1 VSGLARAT
9 GWVALGLFGLSACA
23 TLGRATNDS
32 LPRPVLLAAGDYDNS
47 MQFQDADPALR
58 REPAVGHPYD
68 WLDQQYASF
77 RWVLAPA
84 IGEHVMYLEWRKT
97 EPTGPI
103 SRQRIWSFRRDADGA
118 WRMDFYTLREPA
130 KFSLTGA
137 DAAFARLTTADLIGY
152 GEQCA
157 LVRDALPKGSASFS
171 IPRTCEI
178 VSRSGRAMSLRA
190 TVRFEGDCLRYS
202 EAGQLPDGSYA
213 FLVPGREGLAYE
225 FARGRAKKC
234 SSLSR

>member
-1 VSGLARAT
+1 LEWCKSSAT
-9 GWVALGLFGLSACA
+9 GS
-23 TLGRATNDS
+23 
-32 LPRPVLLAAGDYDNS
+32 
-47 MQFQDADPALR
+47 
-58 REPAVGHPYD
+58 
-68 WLDQQYASF
+68 
-77 RWVLAPA
+77 
-84 IGEHVMYLEWRKT
+84 
-97 EPTGPI
+97 I
-103 SRQRIWSFRRDADGA
+103 SRQRIWSFRRDDAGA

-137 DAAFARLTTADLIGY
+137 EAAFAAMTAADLVGY

-157 LVRDALPKGSASFS
+157 LVFNALPDGAAAFS
-171 IPRTCEI
+171 IPSSCEI

-202 EAGQLPDGSYA
+202 EAGRLPDGSYA
-213 FLVPGREGLAYE
+213 FLVPGREDLSYE